1 METNVKDRPVDRR
14 RFLTLLAQGSV
25 AAAAIAAV
33 GQVVRFLSYQPPN
46 SASNILPV
54 GQPGSF
60 SSSSLVYVAGARVY
74 VGRDRSG
81 LYAMDAVCTH
91 LGCLVELAEE
101 GGFVC
106 PCHDSRFDAQ
116 GRPQA
121 GPATKPLRYLHLW
134 LDPEEGQLLVDRDK
148 PVEATARLAL

>member
-1 METNVKDRPVDRR
+1 MGNKPLDRR

-25 AAAAIAAV
+25 ATAVIAAI
-33 GQVVRFLSYQPPN
+33 GQVIRFLSYEPP
-46 SASNILPV
+46 SSVSNILPV
-54 GQPGSF
+54 GQPDSF
-60 SSSSLVYVAGARVY
+60 LPNSFMYVAGARVY
-74 VGRDRSG
+74 VGRDGNG
-81 LYAMDAVCTH
+81 LYAIDAVCTH

-101 GGFVC
+101 DGFVC

-134 LDPEEGQLLVDRDK
+134 LDLEQGQLLVDRDS
-148 PVEATARLAL
+148 PVEATARLTL

>member
-1 METNVKDRPVDRR
+1 MEANMKNKPVDRR

-25 AAAAIAAV
+25 ATAAIAAV

-46 SASNILPV
+46 SASNVLPV
-54 GQPGSF
+54 GQPDSF
-60 SSSSLVYVAGARVY
+60 LPDSLVYFAGARVY
-74 VGRDRSG
+74 VGRDGDG

-91 LGCLVELAEE
+91 LGCLVEPAEE

-116 GRPQA
+116 GRPEA
-121 GPATKPLRYLHLW
+121 GPATKPLRYLDLW
-134 LDPEEGQLLVDRDK
+134 LDPEEGQLLVDRAK
-148 PVEATARLAL
+148 SVEATARLTL